1 MTDGD
6 AAAGG
11 GNPGGNRATPLATK
25 LGIKEGITL
34 ALVGAPDGVLTEL
47 PAGVRVKR
55 RARGPADVVVAFFV
69 RRVELERRVDA
80 LGAMVVPSGGLWIAW
95 PKRSSGMETDLTDH
109 VAREVGLPRGL
120 VDNKVCAID
129 ATWTGL
135 RFVWRR
141 QRRGAGQP

>member
-1 MTDGD
+1 MTHGG

-11 GNPGGNRATPLATK
+11 SNAGGNRATPLATK

-34 ALVGAPDGVLTEL
+34 ALVGAPDGVLAEL
-47 PAGVRVKR
+47 PSGVRVKR

-69 RRVELERRVDA
+69 RRMELERRVDA
-80 LGAMVVPSGGLWIAW
+80 LGAMVFPSGGLWIAW
-95 PKRSSGMETDLTDH
+95 PKRSSGMETDITDH
-109 VAREVGLPRGL
+109 VAREVGPPRGL
-120 VDNKVCAID
+120 VDNKVCAVD

-141 QRRGAGQP
+141 QRRGAGRR